1 MSFKALCVGL
11 AETLDGDLEIERAG
25 RVALLEAAKA
35 EICITNFKPLPKPYL
50 DVFAEGDAHPVCRL
64 IAEAKFDWSPPT
76 TSDDPKYIADSIAK
90 AHVELIGPDGLVKSD
105 AIRMGLYGMLPGFAY
120 GIRTHLAEEVFVML
134 AGEADWKRGKGHYE
148 PLRAGDRS
156 YHPSLT
162 PHANRTRSHAFM
174 SIYVWYGD
182 VSTKSYVYEGV
193 GE

>member
-1 MSFKALCVGL
+1 MMSIKELFLGL
-11 AETLDGDLEIERAG
+11 AETLDGDLEIEQAG

-50 DVFAEGDAHPVCRL
+50 DVFAEGDAHLVCRL

-76 TSDDPKYIADSIAK
+76 TSDDPKYIADSVAK
-90 AHVELIGPDGLVKSD
+90 AHVELVGPDGLVKSD
-105 AIRMGLYGMLPGFAY
+105 AIR
-120 GIRTHLAEEVFVML
+120 R
-134 AGEADWKRGKGHYE
+134 YE
-148 PLRAGDRS
+148 PLRASARA
-156 YHPSLT
+156 YHPSMT